1 MHSPIILFDGVCN
14 LCNGAVQ
21 FVLSNDPNNA
31 FKFASLQSE
40 FAQDFLKNHQL
51 PTQNFD
57 TLILIENEEVFIKS
71 KAVFKIVK
79 YLPKY
84 SWLNIFKFL
93 PVFISDFF
101 YDIVSQNRLK
111 WFGQRESCWLPTED
125 LKERFL

>member
-21 FVLSNDPNNA
+21 FVLSNDANNA

>member
-21 FVLSNDPNNA
+21 FVLGNDSNKV

-57 TLILIENEEVFIKS
+57 TLILIENEEVFKKS

-79 YLPKY
+79 YFPRY
-84 SWLNIFKFL
+84 SWLSIFSFL
-93 PVFISDFF
+93 PIFISDFF
-101 YDIVSQNRLK
+101 YDIVSKNRLK
-111 WFGQRESCWLPTED
+111 WFGKRESCWLPTED

>member
-21 FVLSNDPNNA
+21 FVLGNDSNKV

-71 KAVFKIVK
+71 KAVLKIVK

-101 YDIVSQNRLK
+101 YDIVSKNRMK

>member
-21 FVLSNDPNNA
+21 FVLSNDPNKA
-31 FKFASLQSE
+31 FKFASLQSD
-40 FAQDFLKNHQL
+40 FAQDYLKKHQL

-57 TLILIENEEVFIKS
+57 TLILIENKEVFIKS

-84 SWLNIFKFL
+84 IYQSLNLLTFVL
-93 PVFISDFF
+93 
-101 YDIVSQNRLK
+101 
-111 WFGQRESCWLPTED
+111 
-125 LKERFL
+125 

>member
-21 FVLSNDPNNA
+21 FVLSNDPKKV

-40 FAQDFLKNHQL
+40 FAQDFLRKHQL

-57 TLILIENEEVFIKS
+57 TLILIENEEVFLKS

-84 SWLNIFKFL
+84 AWLRIFSFL
-93 PVFISDFF
+93 PIVVSDFF
-101 YDIVSQNRLK
+101 YDIVSKNRLK
-111 WFGQRESCWLPTED
+111 WFGQRESCWLPTKE

>member
-21 FVLSNDPNNA
+21 FVLSNDPNKA

-57 TLILIENEEVFIKS
+57 TLILIENESVFIKS
-71 KAVFKIVK
+71 KAVFKIAK

-84 SWLNIFKFL
+84 RWLNILRFL
-93 PVFISDFF
+93 PVSISDFF
-101 YDIVSQNRLK
+101 YNIVSKNRLK
-111 WFGQRESCWLPTED
+111 WFGKRESCWLPTED
-125 LKERFL
+125 FKERFL

>member
-21 FVLSNDPNNA
+21 FVISNDPNKV

-51 PTQNFD
+51 PTQKFD
-57 TLILIENEEVFIKS
+57 TLILIENDKVFVKS

-84 SWLNIFKFL
+84 NWLRIFSFL
-93 PVFISDFF
+93 PIVVSDFF
-101 YDIVSQNRLK
+101 YDIVSKNRLK
-111 WFGQRESCWLPTED
+111 WFGQRDSCWLPTED